1 MAIGVVDDPDQM
13 FHIKQGPLLHKAL
26 RDVFV
31 DKSGL
36 ATTLATTKGGA
47 GTGADNRC
55 RQGTLQVVGVPLALG
70 VTSNTGY
77 LYSWLSVQ
85 YFEQGKLSSA
95 MSGFGGDLGGD
106 DAVKRELGAT
116 LGAERRE
123 REAAFVP
130 AMIASTLSAVMPLE
144 RSPMLTSFQLALID
158 EAQTVVREMLS
169 YP

>member
-1 MAIGVVDDPDQM
+1 
-13 FHIKQGPLLHKAL
+13 
-26 RDVFV
+26 
-31 DKSGL
+31 
-36 ATTLATTKGGA
+36 
-47 GTGADNRC
+47 
-55 RQGTLQVVGVPLALG
+55 
-70 VTSNTGY
+70 
-77 LYSWLSVQ
+77 
-85 YFEQGKLSSA
+85 